1 MQEERRGGRG
11 GGKGGGLG
19 SMGMHS
25 VLGPCSDCARSGE
38 AAGAGSHVRNVVVT
52 EGYILAHATEFSG
65 GGDSM

>member
-1 MQEERRGGRG
+1 
-11 GGKGGGLG
+11 LG

-25 VLGPCSDCARSGE
+25 VLGSCSDCARSGE